1 MLKWLLIS
9 TDWLLPFPGTTSER
23 QSHSTHDK
31 QLELTCFLRGGG
43 KGGVCSTGFTT
54 VWLLFQRP
62 RITINQPLLLGLN
75 DRTLQ
80 KPAAGTLPEQ
90 RRVRPNWFWHSDPHC
105 LSHSQLRKIATQVWI
120 KTCWL
125 SQEILIERHTWWKGL
140 FFYVI
145 YIVLSRK
152 VKKCLI
158 MGVIIDVRYK
168 II

>member
-9 TDWLLPFPGTTSER
+9 ADWSLLFPGTTSER

-31 QLELTCFLRGGG
+31 QLELTCFLRV
-43 KGGVCSTGFTT
+43 GGVWGGSSTGFTT

-90 RRVRPNWFWHSDPHC
+90 RRVSPNWFWHSNPY
-105 LSHSQLRKIATQVWI
+105 LSHSQLRKFTSEVWI
-120 KTCWL
+120 KNMLIAGNFRLRKIPDEKAYFNCLFL
-125 SQEILIERHTWWKGL
+125 SGSVTVPWYCL
-140 FFYVI
+140 
-145 YIVLSRK
+145 
-152 VKKCLI
+152 VK
-158 MGVIIDVRYK
+158 MPD
-168 II
+168 